1 MSAAGRPRPLAAVP
15 LCLSGCGRG
24 GIFQAPSGA
33 EVRRGSVPRP
43 RVPGRG
49 CALRCAA
56 GLLLRPPLSARSARS
71 PGAAAAL
78 RAPRAR
84 GSGPEA
90 LPGPAGAAAS
100 RGAQPSGQPEP
111 SGREEP
117 PLGKG
122 CAGSARSRPQES
134 PRGPPSVGRGGE
146 AASRC
151 EAERPSAASRG
162 VSAEA
167 RLPGRRGEGA
177 RGRARAR
184 DRLNGC
190 GCRGAAE
197 RSVFPAG
204 KCWRSCASICRG
216 CVPPGLLLLAWLSVT
231 LRDLRAF

>member
-24 GIFQAPSGA
+24 GFFRLRAVLRCGAAPSRG
-33 EVRRGSVPRP
+33 RGS
-43 RVPGRG
+43 PGGAVR
-49 CALRCAA
+49 CAALRC
-56 GLLLRPPLSARSARS
+56 GTPPE
-71 PGAAAAL
+71 AAAL
-78 RAPRAR
+78 RPLRAFPRGGR
-84 GSGPEA
+84 GPQSGPEA